1 MTGIHCGRFVCGERK
16 STVVSGFFR
25 KMFGG
30 GSGDQVVAEEHAQG
44 RISRRSTGFQE
55 FIRSISAPE
64 GQRILDLGPTSP
76 TNLNFV
82 TGLGHRAYNEDVL
95 LESHDPGLVIPA
107 QNGTPKSLDIERFMA
122 ENLVHEKE
130 LFDAVLLWDVP
141 DYLDESL
148 VKPVIE
154 RIHKVTKPGGLLLG
168 FFHTR
173 DAGPDAPYYRYH
185 IADKQTLEL
194 QRGPQFRLQRVFNNR
209 HIENLFHDFGSIK
222 FFLGRDNIREVLVV
236 R

>member
-1 MTGIHCGRFVCGERK
+1 
-16 STVVSGFFR
+16 
-25 KMFGG
+25 MFGG
-30 GSGDQVVAEEHAQG
+30 GSGEQVVAEEHAQG

-55 FIRSISAPE
+55 FIRAISAPE

-76 TNLNFV
+76 TNLGFV

-95 LESHDPGLVIPA
+95 LESHDPGWMIPA
-107 QNGTPKSLDIERFMA
+107 EDGKTKRLDIERFMS
-122 ENLVHEKE
+122 ENLNHEKE

-148 VKPVIE
+148 VKPVVE
-154 RIHKVTKPGGLLLG
+154 RIHKITKPGGLLLG

-222 FFLGRDNIREVLVV
+222 FFLGRDKIREVLVV

>member
-1 MTGIHCGRFVCGERK
+1 
-16 STVVSGFFR
+16 
-25 KMFGG
+25 MFGG
-30 GSGDQVVAEEHAQG
+30 GSGEQAVAEEQAHG

-55 FIRSISAPE
+55 FIRAIAAPE

-76 TNLNFV
+76 ANLSFV

-95 LESHDPGLVIPA
+95 LESHDPGLLIASPDGKQKLIDV
-107 QNGTPKSLDIERFMA
+107 ERFMA
-122 ENLVHEKE
+122 DNLDHEKE

-185 IADKQTLEL
+185 IADKQTLEM

>member
-1 MTGIHCGRFVCGERK
+1 
-16 STVVSGFFR
+16 
-25 KMFGG
+25 MFGG
-30 GSGDQVVAEEHAQG
+30 GSGEQAVAEEHAHG

-55 FIRSISAPE
+55 FIRAIAAPE

-76 TNLNFV
+76 ANLSFV

-95 LESHDPGLVIPA
+95 LESHDPGLLVASPDGKQKLI
-107 QNGTPKSLDIERFMA
+107 DVERFMA
-122 ENLVHEKE
+122 DNLDHEKE

-185 IADKQTLEL
+185 IADKQTLEM

>member
-1 MTGIHCGRFVCGERK
+1 
-16 STVVSGFFR
+16 
-25 KMFGG
+25 MFGG
-30 GSGDQVVAEEHAQG
+30 GAGEQAVAEEHAHG

-55 FIRSISAPE
+55 FIRAIAAPE

-76 TNLNFV
+76 ANLSFV

-95 LESHDPGLVIPA
+95 LESHDPGLLIASPDGKQKLIDV
-107 QNGTPKSLDIERFMA
+107 ERFMA
-122 ENLVHEKE
+122 DNLDHEKE

-148 VKPVIE
+148 VKPVVE

-185 IADKQTLEL
+185 IADKQTLEM

>member
-1 MTGIHCGRFVCGERK
+1 
-16 STVVSGFFR
+16 
-25 KMFGG
+25 MFGG
-30 GSGDQVVAEEHAQG
+30 GSGEQAVAEEQAHG
-44 RISRRSTGFQE
+44 RVSRRSTGFQE
-55 FIRSISAPE
+55 FIRAIAAPE

-76 TNLNFV
+76 ANLSFV

-95 LESHDPGLVIPA
+95 LESHDPGLLIASPDGKQKLIDV
-107 QNGTPKSLDIERFMA
+107 ERFMA
-122 ENLVHEKE
+122 DNLDHEKE

-185 IADKQTLEL
+185 IADKQTLEM

>member
-1 MTGIHCGRFVCGERK
+1 
-16 STVVSGFFR
+16 
-25 KMFGG
+25 MFGG
-30 GSGDQVVAEEHAQG
+30 GSGEETVATEHTHG

-55 FIRSISAPE
+55 FIRSITAPE

-76 TNLNFV
+76 ANLSFI
-82 TGLGHRAYNEDVL
+82 TGLEHRAYNEDIL
-95 LESHDPGLVIPA
+95 LESHDPGILLPTKDGEGRQIDV
-107 QNGTPKSLDIERFMA
+107 DRFMS
-122 ENLVHEKE
+122 ENLNHEKG

-148 VKPVIE
+148 VKPVVE
-154 RIHKVTKPGGLLLG
+154 RVHKVTKPGGVLLG

-185 IADKQTLEL
+185 IADRQTLEL

-209 HIENLFHDFGSIK
+209 HIENLFHDFASIK

>member
-1 MTGIHCGRFVCGERK
+1 
-16 STVVSGFFR
+16 
-25 KMFGG
+25 MFGG
-30 GSGDQVVAEEHAQG
+30 GSGEQAVAEEQAHG

-55 FIRSISAPE
+55 FIRAIAAPE

-76 TNLNFV
+76 ANLSFV

-95 LESHDPGLVIPA
+95 LESHDPGLLIASPDGKQKLIDV
-107 QNGTPKSLDIERFMA
+107 ERFMA
-122 ENLVHEKE
+122 DNLDHEKE

-185 IADKQTLEL
+185 IADKQTLEM

-209 HIENLFHDFGSIK
+209 HIVNLFHDFGSIK

>member
-1 MTGIHCGRFVCGERK
+1 
-16 STVVSGFFR
+16 
-25 KMFGG
+25 MFGG
-30 GSGDQVVAEEHAQG
+30 GSGEQVVAEESAAT
-44 RISRRSTGFQE
+44 RVSRRSTGFQE
-55 FIRSISAPE
+55 FIRAVSAPE

-76 TNLNFV
+76 ANLSFV

-95 LESHDPGLVIPA
+95 LESHDPGLLIAAPDGKQQVI
-107 QNGTPKSLDIERFMA
+107 DVDRFMA
-122 ENLVHEKE
+122 ENLNHEKE

-173 DAGPDAPYYRYH
+173 DAGPNAPYYRYH

-194 QRGPQFRLQRVFNNR
+194 QRGPNFHLKRVFNNR
-209 HIENLFHDFGSIK
+209 HIENLFRDFASIK
-222 FFLGRDNIREVLVV
+222 FFLGRDNIREILVV

>member
-1 MTGIHCGRFVCGERK
+1 M
-16 STVVSGFFR
+16 VSGFFR

-30 GSGDQVVAEEHAQG
+30 PSAGESVATEHAQG

-55 FIRSISAPE
+55 FIRTIGMPE

-76 TNLNFV
+76 SNISFI
-82 TGLGHRAYNEDVL
+82 TGLGHRSYNEDIL
-95 LESHDPGLVIPA
+95 LESHDPGLLIP
-107 QNGTPKSLDIERFMA
+107 GEDGKSKKIDVERFML
-122 ENLVHEKE
+122 ENLNHEKA

-154 RIHKVTKPGGLLLG
+154 RIHKVTKPGAFLLG

-173 DAGPDAPYYRYH
+173 DAGPEAPYYRYH

-194 QRGPQFRLQRVFNNR
+194 QRGPQFHLKRVFNNR
-209 HIENLFHDFGSIK
+209 HIENLFHDYASLK